1 VHWSQLRPAAARR
14 GAQAERSI
22 LVLDVVCILGI
33 AALGVVVALVARAV
47 EKL

>member
-1 VHWSQLRPAAARR
+1 
-14 GAQAERSI
+14 
-22 LVLDVVCILGI
+22 VLDLACILGI